1 MNVSEPKNEIKIR
14 AEHVDF
20 SYENT
25 QTLFDINLE
34 FPDGF
39 VPQRVAETTRG
50 KNNQG

>member
-1 MNVSEPKNEIKIR
+1 MNQK
-14 AEHVDF
+14 AEHNKAPI
-20 SYENT
+20 NT
-25 QTLFDINLE
+25 E